1 MIKECNIMKKVIS
14 IEVAINENGNL
25 VCMVNGSINTVDTG
39 VKIRCIG
46 NELRLKFSDA
56 IFNEV
61 NHNNWVEI
69 PKFEGV
75 HNEA

>member
-1 MIKECNIMKKVIS
+1 MKKVIS

-39 VKIRCIG
+39 VKIRCLG
-46 NELRLKFSDA
+46 NELRLKFSDS